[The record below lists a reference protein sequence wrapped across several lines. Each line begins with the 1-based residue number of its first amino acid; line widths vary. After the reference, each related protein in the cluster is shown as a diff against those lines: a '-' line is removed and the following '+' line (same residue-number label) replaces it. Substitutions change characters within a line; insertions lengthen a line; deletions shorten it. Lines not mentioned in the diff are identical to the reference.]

1 MNKKEN
7 VSKDNIVKFPSKLTV
22 LEKEIEAIIF
32 AASEPLDV
40 DTIESKISKKID
52 VVKPLKKLQQ
62 EYLNRGINLV
72 CIKDRW
78 SFRTS
83 AKLSSLMTQEKT
95 VEKKLS
101 RAAIETLAI
110 IVYHQPV
117 TRAEIEEIRG
127 VAFGT
132 NTLDIL
138 MELDWVKPGG
148 RKDVPGKPIQ
158 YLTTDGFLSHFN
170 LQKLSDLPTV
180 DELGAAGL
188 IDSSSV
194 DNAIFGTSK
203 FFKEKQDEKKED
215 IYSNIDEMLSSTLDE
230 EEKDS

>member
-1 MNKKEN
+1 MTKIKTNTKN
-7 VSKDNIVKFPSKLTV
+7 NIVSFPSKLNSG
-22 LEKEIEAIIF
+22 EREIEAIIF
-32 AASEPLDV
+32 AAAEPLDI
-40 DTIESKISKKID
+40 DTIESKISKKIN
-52 VVKPLKKLQQ
+52 VLKSLKKLQL
-62 EYLNRGINLV
+62 EYESRGINLI
-72 CIKDRW
+72 CISNKW

-83 AKLSSLMTQEKT
+83 ENLSNLMTQEKT

-132 NTLDIL
+132 NTLEIL
-138 MELDWVKPGG
+138 MELNWVKPNG

-158 YLTTDGFLSHFN
+158 YASTDDFLSHFS

-180 DELGAAGL
+180 DELGSAGL
-188 IDSSSV
+188 IDSSSI
-194 DNAIFGTSK
+194 DSTIFGTGK
-203 FFKEKQDEKKED
+203 FYKEKQEKKKED
-215 IYSNIDEMLSSTLDE
+215 IYENIDEMLGGTLSPDE
-230 EEKDS
+230 EK